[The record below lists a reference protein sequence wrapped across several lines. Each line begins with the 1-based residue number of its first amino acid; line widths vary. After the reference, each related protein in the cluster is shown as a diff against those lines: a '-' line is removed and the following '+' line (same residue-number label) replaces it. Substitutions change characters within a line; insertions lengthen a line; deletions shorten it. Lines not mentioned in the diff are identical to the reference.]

1 MKSETL
7 EEEQEQKQKEEEE
20 GGVGVGWKSIDLVL
34 LQRFNLSLIGIALRH
49 QWIVSEL
56 RNYFHIDAAIEYF
69 NSSINRATGVVSVAA
84 NEFHCVIIQIT
95 ALTQQ
100 LMASIAS
107 SIDLKSNQPVIGR

>member
-49 QWIVSEL
+49 Q
-56 RNYFHIDAAIEYF
+56 
-69 NSSINRATGVVSVAA
+69 
-84 NEFHCVIIQIT
+84 
-95 ALTQQ
+95 
-100 LMASIAS
+100 
-107 SIDLKSNQPVIGR
+107 